1 MDQMSKARGARPGG
15 APERGR
21 TVTNS
26 RWFSTVASAAAL
38 VTLIAVSGCGGGGG
52 GDTGTAAGGGS
63 TTGAEAPTV
72 HFKSVEQN
80 IPDSY
85 PQPKPGKYH
94 FAYLNPVGGNEFLH
108 TLGAAM
114 RLETQK
120 LGGTYTELD
129 AKGDVNTQVS
139 QFDQLI
145 AQKVDGIAVFA
156 LDPGSVAPE
165 VKRAQ
170 KAGIPLVTIDL
181 DFSANPNL
189 HGFDTQVLQRRDE
202 AAYLGAQEM
211 AKQAGSGASVGTIDF
226 AVKVPSIVFSINR
239 GKYWAQQFGLKVSG
253 NASNPSDD
261 IAGGEKAMTQLLGK
275 FPDIKG
281 VIAYNDP
288 SAIGAAS
295 AARSQ
300 GNRSLVLGGQNG
312 GSDALEA
319 IKAGRESYSVKL
331 DAPSMG
337 KDFAWALFD
346 LKEGVKVPKS
356 VKAGKPVIVTKD
368 NVDSQTPWDQQLK
381 QEYPQG

>member
-1 MDQMSKARGARPGG
+1 VANNRWL
-15 APERGR
+15 R
-21 TVTNS
+21 TAVS
-26 RWFSTVASAAAL
+26 ASAVAL
-38 VTLIAVSGCGGGGG
+38 LVGLSACGSSNKSSSA
-52 GDTGTAAGGGS
+52 TSSGGS
-63 TTGAEAPTV
+63 AATSTGGSSASAVKFT
-72 HFKSVEQN
+72 SVETSV
-80 IPDSY
+80 PGSY

-108 TLGAAM
+108 TLGEGM

-156 LDPGSVAPE
+156 LDPGSVAPD
-165 VKRAQ
+165 VKRAK

-189 HGFDTQVLQRRDE
+189 QGFDTQVLQRRDQ

-211 AKQAGSGASVGTIDF
+211 SKLAGAGASVGTIDF
-226 AVKVPSIVFSINR
+226 AVKVPSIVYSIDR
-239 GKYWAQQFGLKVSG
+239 GKFWAQKFGLKISG

-261 IAGGEKAMTQLLGK
+261 IAGGEKAATQLLGK

-288 SAIGAAS
+288 SAIGGAS
-295 AARSQ
+295 AARTQ
-300 GNRSLVLGGQNG
+300 GKRDISFGGQNG

-319 IKAGRESYSVKL
+319 IKAGREAYSIKL

-346 LKEGVKVPKS
+346 LKEGTKVPPS
-356 VKAGKPVIVTKD
+356 VKAGAPVLVTKA
-368 NVDSQTPWDQQLK
+368 NVGSIQPWDQALK
-381 QEYPQG
+381 QQYPGS